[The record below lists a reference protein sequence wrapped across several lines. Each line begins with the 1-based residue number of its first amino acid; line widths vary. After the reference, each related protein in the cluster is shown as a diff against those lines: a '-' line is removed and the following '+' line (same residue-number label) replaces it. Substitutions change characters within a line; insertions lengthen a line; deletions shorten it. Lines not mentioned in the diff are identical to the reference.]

1 MEKIYMQAG
10 VPGTQKLTSSSLSA
24 GQDPLSML
32 ANQNKNK
39 QKQENESTPDKKGL
53 NVVSEIKQADIRQQQ
68 VSDLNRYH

>member
-10 VPGTQKLTSSSLSA
+10 TPGTQKLTSSSLSA

-32 ANQNKNK
+32 ANQSKNK